1 MVDDIINFI
10 NKETGI
16 DITRKKKTNE
26 YVFAR
31 TVYYKL
37 ARELT
42 NLSLEEI
49 GSKVNKDHCSV
60 IHNLRNF
67 NEALKRP
74 ILKRVYTAY
83 LENPSAGNEASYSEV
98 VQKNM
103 ELAEEIRK
111 LKESKYIVNEGSK
124 EVNNILEGL
133 NEEQIELVKLRL
145 EAMVRMMKLAK

>member
-16 DITRKKKTNE
+16 DITKRKRTNE

-49 GSKVNKDHCSV
+49 GSHVNKDHCSV

-67 NEALKRP
+67 DEAIKRP
-74 ILKRVYTAY
+74 MLKRVYTAY
-83 LENPSAGNEASYSEV
+83 IENPLASNEASYSEV
-98 VQKNM
+98 MQKNKD
-103 ELAEEIRK
+103 LVEEVRK
-111 LKESKYIVNEGSK
+111 LKENKYFIDEGSK
-124 EVNNILEGL
+124 EIDNMLQGL
-133 NEEQIELVKLRL
+133 NQEQMELVKLRL
-145 EAMVRMMKLAK
+145 EAMVKMIKTV

>member
-16 DITRKKKTNE
+16 DITKRKRTNE

-49 GSKVNKDHCSV
+49 GRQVNKDHCSV

-67 NEALKRP
+67 NEAIKRP

-83 LENPSAGNEASYSEV
+83 IENPLASNESSYSEV
-98 VQKNM
+98 VQKNK
-103 ELAEEIRK
+103 ELVEEIRK
-111 LKESKYIVNEGSK
+111 LKEDKYFIDEGSN
-124 EVNNILEGL
+124 EIDNMLQGL
-133 NEEQIELVKLRL
+133 NQEQMELVKLRL
-145 EAMVRMMKLAK
+145 GAMVKMIKTV

>member
-1 MVDDIINFI
+1 MVEDIINFI

-16 DITRKKKTNE
+16 DITKRKRTNE

-49 GSKVNKDHCSV
+49 GRQVNKDHCSV

-67 NEALKRP
+67 NEAIKRP

-83 LENPSAGNEASYSEV
+83 IENPLASNESSYSEV
-98 VQKNM
+98 VQKNK
-103 ELAEEIRK
+103 ELVEEIRK
-111 LKESKYIVNEGSK
+111 LKEDKYFIDEGSN
-124 EVNNILEGL
+124 EIDNMLQGL
-133 NEEQIELVKLRL
+133 NQEQMEIVKLRL
-145 EAMVRMMKLAK
+145 GAMVKMIKTV

>member
-1 MVDDIINFI
+1 MVEDIINFI

-16 DITRKKKTNE
+16 DITKRKRTNE

-49 GSKVNKDHCSV
+49 GRQVNKDHCSV

-67 NEALKRP
+67 NEAIKRP

-83 LENPSAGNEASYSEV
+83 IENPLASNESSYSEV
-98 VQKNM
+98 VQKNK
-103 ELAEEIRK
+103 ELVEEIRK
-111 LKESKYIVNEGSK
+111 LKEDKYFIDEGSN
-124 EVNNILEGL
+124 EIDNMLQGL
-133 NEEQIELVKLRL
+133 NQEQMELVKLRL
-145 EAMVRMMKLAK
+145 GAMVKMIKTV